1 MTTNQVGTLFNGNG
15 LGFGLG
21 FQTTDRYGANG
32 MASVGSF
39 GWGGA
44 YGSTYWVDPQERL
57 IGVFMIQQLPNSSDV
72 AGKFSTLVY
81 QALVDGKP

>member
-1 MTTNQVGTLFNGNG
+1 
-15 LGFGLG
+15 
-21 FQTTDRYGANG
+21 

-39 GWGGA
+39 AWGGA

-57 IGVFMIQQLPNSSDV
+57 VGVFMIQQLPNSSDV

-81 QALVDGKP
+81 QALVDAKP